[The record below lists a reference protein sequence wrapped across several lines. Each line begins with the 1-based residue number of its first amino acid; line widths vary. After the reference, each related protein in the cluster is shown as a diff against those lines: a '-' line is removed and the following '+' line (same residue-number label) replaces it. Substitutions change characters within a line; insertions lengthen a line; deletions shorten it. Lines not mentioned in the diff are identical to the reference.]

1 MGDFT
6 MMDYHELDMM
16 VAQLE
21 QEVKDLKVR
30 LQFAEDDNSALR
42 QQVRDLEAQ
51 VYSGKT
57 M

>member
-1 MGDFT
+1 

-21 QEVKDLKVR
+21 QEKKDLEKRVSM
-30 LQFAEDDNSALR
+30 LEEECNALR
-42 QQVRDLEAQ
+42 QQLKYAESQ
-51 VYSGKT
+51 VYNGST

>member
-1 MGDFT
+1 MI
-6 MMDYHELDMM
+6 DYNELDMM

-21 QEVKDLKVR
+21 QEVKELKTR
-30 LQFAEDDNSALR
+30 LKFAEEDNNALR

-51 VYSGKT
+51 VYNGKT

>member
-1 MGDFT
+1 

-21 QEVKDLKVR
+21 QEVKELKVR
-30 LQFAEDDNSALR
+30 LQFAEEDNNALR

-51 VYSGKT
+51 VYNGKT